1 LNQIPIR
8 LLENNIVNPT
18 TELSPYFIEPVRTP
32 VDARG
37 FLSEQFAADS
47 SLGLRDYWLI
57 ARKHLRLLLAVVAAA
72 VTLTGVAVM
81 LMRPLYTSQALLLIE
96 RNAPQ
101 VLDIHQ
107 ALPEPMMADD
117 YDYYKTQYELLKSRT
132 LAARVI
138 REQALEAELTAQIA
152 SNDGRYFGSLE
163 DAPAA
168 LAVKLGIGSGPP
180 PTSAGLD
187 ARASVDG
194 VQARLVDIYLKR
206 LDIQPRTGTRLV
218 AIAYTASNPQRAAAV
233 ANAHASAYIRQGL
246 EMRSNA
252 NEEAQ
257 HFLEAK
263 LVELRQRVEN
273 SEAALNAYRRDKGI
287 LSLNG
292 RENLALERL
301 DQLSKR
307 VNEAEAERIGLEASE
322 QTIQQRDFESLPAVI
337 GSELIEKLKQ
347 ETAAVEEEYA
357 GMAAQF
363 KGGYGPLDQLH
374 SRLEES
380 RSRLSREI
388 KKVVAGIESAYLT
401 AVERERELRTKMEE
415 QKTVVLAQND
425 AAVKYAILSR
435 EVDTNRQLFDSVLQ
449 RMKEMGVA
457 ADIRASN
464 IFVVDH
470 AEAARRPSHP
480 ATLSD
485 LTISAL
491 LGLAGALG
499 LALMLESLDNTF
511 KSPEDVQRALG
522 LPSLAFVPKV
532 ARISAVP
539 KLALDHGNRDC
550 NDNGARP
557 ARSELIVSRE
567 RFSPATEA
575 YSALRTNI
583 LLSRAGQ
590 PPKVTL
596 LTSALSAEGK
606 TVTTVNTAALFAA
619 MGMRVALL
627 DADLRR
633 PRCHELLL
641 GKSVAGVTE
650 VLTGQLELADVIRT
664 TAVENLFLISAG
676 AIPPNPAEL
685 IGSKSMRQVLDHLRR
700 RFDFVFIDSAPV
712 MMVSDSLF
720 IAAVADGT
728 VVLID
733 SSNTPR
739 AVVAE
744 TCSRLSRVGAKVL
757 GVVLNQVDVKRPGYY
772 YGSHSYS
779 YRGEPGASANRDGV
793 NHSRGPD

>member
-1 LNQIPIR
+1 M
-8 LLENNIVNPT
+8 NPT

-32 VDARG
+32 VGARG
-37 FLSEQFAADS
+37 FLGEQFAPDS
-47 SLGLRDYWLI
+47 SLSPRDYWLI
-57 ARKHLRLLLAVVAAA
+57 VRKHLRLVLAVVIGAI
-72 VTLTGVAVM
+72 TLTGVALM

-101 VLDIHQ
+101 VLDIRQ

-132 LAARVI
+132 LAAHVI
-138 REQALEAELTAQIA
+138 RDQALEADLSAQIA
-152 SNDGRYFGSLE
+152 SQGRLLQRLKDGAAALAGQLGISSG
-163 DAPAA
+163 APPAA
-168 LAVKLGIGSGPP
+168 LV
-180 PTSAGLD
+180 LD
-187 ARASVDG
+187 TRASVDG
-194 VQARLVDIYLKR
+194 VPARLVDVYLKR
-206 LDIQPRTGTRLV
+206 LDIEPRTGTRLV
-218 AIAYTASNPQRAAAV
+218 AVAYTASDPQRAAAV
-233 ANAHASAYIRQGL
+233 ANAHALAYIRQGL

-257 HFLEAK
+257 HFLESK

-307 VNEAEAERIGLEASE
+307 VNEAEAERIGLEA
-322 QTIQQRDFESLPAVI
+322 QQRTIQHRDFESLPAVI
-337 GSELIEKLKQ
+337 SSELIDKLKQ
-347 ETAAVEEEYA
+347 ETAAIEVEYA

-363 KGGYGPLDQLH
+363 KAGYGPLDQLH

-380 RSRLSREI
+380 RARLGQEV

-401 AVERERELRTKMEE
+401 ALAREQELRAKMEE

-435 EVDTNRQLFDSVLQ
+435 EVDTNRQLYDSVLQ

-491 LGLAGALG
+491 LGLAAALG
-499 LALMLESLDNTF
+499 LALVLESLDNTF
-511 KSPEDVQRALG
+511 KSPDDVHRALG
-522 LPSLAFVPKV
+522 LPSLAFVPKF
-532 ARISAVP
+532 ARIGAVP
-539 KLALDHGNRDC
+539 KLALDHGQR
-550 NDNGARP
+550 NGNGNGTRAL
-557 ARSELIVSRE
+557 RSELIVSRE
-567 RFSPATEA
+567 RFSAATEA

-606 TVTTVNTAALFAA
+606 TITAVNTAALFAA

-650 VLTGQLELADVIRT
+650 VLTGQLDLADVIQP

-676 AIPPNPAEL
+676 TIPPNPAEL
-685 IGSKSMRQVLDHLRR
+685 IGSKSMRQVLDTLRK

-720 IAAVADGT
+720 IAALADGT

-739 AVVAE
+739 AVVSEA
-744 TCSRLSRVGAKVL
+744 CSRLSRVGAKVL
-757 GVVLNQVDVKRPGYY
+757 GVVLNQVDVTRPGYY

-779 YRGEPGASANRDGV
+779 YGGGPSQSANGDGI
-793 NHSRGPD
+793 NHSGPAA